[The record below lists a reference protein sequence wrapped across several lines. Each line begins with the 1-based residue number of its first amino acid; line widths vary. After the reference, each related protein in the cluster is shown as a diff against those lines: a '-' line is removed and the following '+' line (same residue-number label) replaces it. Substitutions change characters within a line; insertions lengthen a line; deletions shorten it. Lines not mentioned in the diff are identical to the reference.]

1 LRHET
6 QPTEI
11 KKYLSRILGGNLATL
26 ISESN
31 NHDDLRQE
39 ITKIARVYG
48 VFQCVECSQAIQ
60 NFLSARNVRGK
71 RIQLDLGRRDLP
83 WSVIYDLRRQ
93 QQIATNGYH
102 EGIAVIIEDEEIIF
116 DNIDYSGVS
125 REEWYK
131 NLTSPTLELGLGSFI
146 IREEYF

>member
-1 LRHET
+1 M
-6 QPTEI
+6 
-11 KKYLSRILGGNLATL
+11 GGNLATL

-31 NHDDLRQE
+31 NPDDLRQE

-60 NFLSARNVRGK
+60 NFLMSKNVRGK

-131 NLTSPTLELGLGSFI
+131 NFTSPTLELGLGSFI